1 MIRKIYLVKKEFK
14 IFNDENEEGEKLNI
28 KDTIGKSVNNMNI
41 NFLFGAGINAGILP
55 LARELTK
62 TIKFIKDKMV
72 SLENVE
78 YKDDSSLEENIN
90 SLIRNDSNN
99 QESNITKIAELIR
112 REIELAQYEA
122 VKSGGVKKIYLDK
135 IEVLIYV
142 LRNFMANSNRS
153 IYDKKLRVDI

>member
-14 IFNDENEEGEKLNI
+14 TFNDDNEEGEKLNI

-55 LARELTK
+55 LAKGLIE
-62 TIKFIKDKMV
+62 TIDFIKDKMTY
-72 SLENVE
+72 LENVE
-78 YKDDSSLEENIN
+78 YKEDSSLEENIN

-99 QESNITKIAELIR
+99 QESNITKIAELIGK
-112 REIELAQYEA
+112 EIKFAQNEA
-122 VKSGGVKKIYLDK
+122 IKDKDKKKIFDK